1 MPSKTT
7 RVAIVASAAG
17 ICEVVV
23 VYMLL
28 KGQVSAA
35 FAAFLHAA
43 IVAGLALWTWRSKR
57 FRGDIGWPLLL
68 TTLLV
73 VFGPLGALGTLVT
86 MSLTRFYSRS
96 AIPFEEWYASLFPE
110 RRIDPSGELVQRIR
124 AHLSAGATGTAGVTP
139 FVDILAFGT
148 LAQKQELIT
157 LVTKHF
163 QPAFAPALRMAL
175 RDPNSSIRVQA
186 ASSVTKIENDLMARS
201 MELGDAVQS
210 QPSNPQLLLA
220 LAAHYDEYAAT
231 GLLDPLQEA
240 ASRESALAAYRKYLT
255 IQPGDEHARA
265 AAGRLLLRA
274 GHAAEALDWIG
285 GSIARG
291 HLSADTL
298 LPYMESLFSLH
309 RYSDLREVA
318 RTHYKQLAADESL
331 TGESLEAVKLW
342 AAPE

>member
-1 MPSKTT
+1 
-7 RVAIVASAAG
+7 
-17 ICEVVV
+17 
-23 VYMLL
+23 MLL
-28 KGQVSAA
+28 NGRIRAP
-35 FAAFLHAA
+35 FAAFMHMP

-68 TTLLV
+68 TTLLA

-110 RRIDPSGELVQRIR
+110 RHLDPNSELVQRIR
-124 AHLSAGATGTAGVTP
+124 AHLSTGTPGAAGVTP

-175 RDPNSSIRVQA
+175 RDPNNSIRVQG

-201 MELGDAVQS
+201 MELCDAVKS
-210 QPSNPQLLLA
+210 QPANPQLQLA

-231 GLLDPLQEA
+231 GLLDPEQEA
-240 ASRESALAAYRKYLT
+240 ASRESALETYRKYLT
-255 IQPGDEHARA
+255 LQPGDERARA

-274 GHAAEALDWIG
+274 GRAAEALDWIG

-309 RYSDLREVA
+309 RYSDLRELA
-318 RTHYKQLAADESL
+318 RTHYKQLAADDGL
-331 TGESLEAVKLW
+331 TSESLEAVKLW
-342 AAPE
+342 AAAE